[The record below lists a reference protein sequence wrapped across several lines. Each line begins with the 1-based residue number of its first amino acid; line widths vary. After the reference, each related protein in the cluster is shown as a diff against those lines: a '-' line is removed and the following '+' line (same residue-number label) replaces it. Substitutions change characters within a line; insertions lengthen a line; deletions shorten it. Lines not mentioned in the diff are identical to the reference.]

1 MKVLIVAAALG
12 ALLATPG
19 LAAPAGQTRT
29 VKTIVQANGDKV
41 EADSEA
47 ARIVADCSARK
58 FETTAELQKDGERR
72 LTKLKL
78 CSAEGEDEAGW
89 VRTLEDA
96 KAKIAANDVIS
107 AESKVKIVAELE
119 AEIAKIHAGAGH

>member
-1 MKVLIVAAALG
+1 MRVLIVAAAFG
-12 ALLATPG
+12 AILATPG
-19 LAAPAGQTRT
+19 AAAPAGQGKT
-29 VKTIVQANGDKV
+29 VKTIVRANGDKV

-58 FETTAELQKDGERR
+58 FETTAELEKDGERR
-72 LTKLKL
+72 LTRLKL
-78 CSAEGEDEAGW
+78 CSTEGEDEATW

-96 KAKIAANDVIS
+96 KAKIAANDMIS

-119 AEIAKIHAGAGH
+119 AEIAKIHAAAGH